1 MSKDEFQML
10 KEIFRLNE
18 GTIVDGVEKYTTVYN
33 NKKIVLTFN
42 PKNIPP
48 KRYNIEI
55 ERCNIDIK

>member
-10 KEIFRLNE
+10 REIFNLKN
-18 GTIVDGVEKYTTVYN
+18 GTIDDGVEKYTTVYN

-42 PKNIPP
+42 PKNVPL

-55 ERCNIDIK
+55 Q

>member
-10 KEIFRLNE
+10 KEIFNLKNGSIE
-18 GTIVDGVEKYTTVYN
+18 DDIETYTTIYN

-42 PKNIPP
+42 PKNTPS

-55 ERCNIDIK
+55 NCE